1 MEIAVIEFKKFIFE
15 QFKCHELKFLVWEVI
30 F

>member
-1 MEIAVIEFKKFIFE
+1 MEILVIEFKKFIFE
-15 QFKCHELKFLVWEVI
+15 QFKSHELQFLVGEVI